1 MLEQKLEDDIKTAM
15 LAGDSDR
22 VKTLR
27 MLKSALLNKKIAEG
41 SRDAE
46 MKDKDVIDV
55 FAKEAKKRQESADLY
70 SQNGQPERATT
81 ELSEKALI
89 DAYLP
94 KQMSTEELAALVDE
108 TIRTTGANSARDLG
122 MVIGQVKGQA
132 GAAADGALI
141 AQMVKE
147 RLGV

>member
-1 MLEQKLEDDIKTAM
+1 MLEQKLEEDLKTAM

-41 SRDAE
+41 TRDE
-46 MKDKDVIDV
+46 VMDDKHVIDV

-70 SQNGQPERATT
+70 TKNAQPERATT
-81 ELSEKALI
+81 ELAEKALI

-94 KQMSTEELAALVDE
+94 KQMSIEELTALIEE
-108 TIRTTGANSARDLG
+108 TIKTSGANSARDMG
-122 MVIGQVKGQA
+122 MVIGQVKAQA
-132 GAAADGALI
+132 GATVDGAVV
-141 AQMVKE
+141 AQIVKE
-147 RLGV
+147 RLGA